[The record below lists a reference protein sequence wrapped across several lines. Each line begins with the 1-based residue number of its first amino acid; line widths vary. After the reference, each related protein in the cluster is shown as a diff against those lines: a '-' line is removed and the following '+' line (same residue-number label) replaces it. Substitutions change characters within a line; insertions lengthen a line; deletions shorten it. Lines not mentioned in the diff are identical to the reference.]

1 MVFHCELVDNN
12 GAGGAPL
19 IVAAKML
26 FNFGPSC
33 AALAVRVRQPLHVAR
48 ALLSIPDLPAGGSFR
63 FRVPNPLTPA
73 TSH

>member
-26 FNFGPSC
+26 FNFGLSC
-33 AALAVRVRQPLHVAR
+33 AAFAVRVRRSLHVAR
-48 ALLSIPDLPAGGSFR
+48 ALLHIPDRQLAVCFASSSESPDPCISQ
-63 FRVPNPLTPA
+63 
-73 TSH
+73 

>member
-26 FNFGPSC
+26 FNFGLSR
-33 AALAVRVRQPLHVAR
+33 AALAVCVRQPLHVAR
-48 ALLSIPDLPAGGSFR
+48 AALSKPDPHQLTVVSPSAFRIP
-63 FRVPNPLTPA
+63 
-73 TSH
+73 